1 MVTVMCWLVIHT
13 SYDAT
18 DNRREIK
25 VKGHIMREAGQNTLI
40 VNFYEG
46 FKANKIDLEINPV
59 EQMVNENSCL
69 YE

>member
-13 SYDAT
+13 SYDAL

-25 VKGHIMREAGQNTLI
+25 VKGHIVREAGDNLI

-46 FKANKIDLEINPV
+46 FKINKIDSEINPV